1 MPALLSRRVA
11 EFAGRGCM
19 AIAFCLLWV
28 VAPLQ
33 AAEPLERVQVAD
45 PYLEL
50 HTGAGRGYPIY
61 YVADRGEWVEIIKRH
76 TDWFKVRT
84 ENGKEGWVSR
94 SQLERTLTEAGAART
109 FRDVLLDDYLG
120 RRLEFGISAGKFEH
134 DPMLVARVGY
144 KLTDNLAVEL
154 ALAQVSGIFS
164 STQLIYGSFV
174 SQPFPDWRASP
185 FFSLGYG
192 NYKNEPRATLIN
204 APVID
209 TDTANAAV
217 GVQFYVTQRFIA
229 RLDYRR
235 HIAFINDNR
244 TDKFNELSAG
254 LYFFF

>member
-1 MPALLSRRVA
+1 LSWRAGLV
-11 EFAGRGCM
+11 GRGCLTV
-19 AIAFCLLWV
+19 AFCLLW
-28 VAPLQ
+28 AAATLQ

-84 ENGKEGWVSR
+84 ENGKEGWISR
-94 SQLERTLTEAGAART
+94 SQMEGTLTEAGVART

-120 RRLEFGISAGKFEH
+120 RRLEFGFSAGTFRH
-134 DPMLVARVGY
+134 DPMLVSRVGY

-154 ALAQVSGIFS
+154 ALAQVAGSYS
-164 STQLIYGSFV
+164 STQLMYGSLV

-192 NYKNEPRATLIN
+192 RYRNEPRATLIN
-204 APVID
+204 APTID

-217 GVQFYVTQRFIA
+217 GVRFYVTRRFIA

-235 HIAFINDNR
+235 HIAFIDDNR
-244 TDKFNELSAG
+244 TDQFNELSAG